1 MRIRQSGE
9 NHNDFIIKNYVSKRQ
24 DECLVADFFTSRI
37 LNMEKNV
44 FQKLQEKYLKK
55 KKKSWVRPLPTHCTT
70 RNVEEVILA
79 KEI

>member
-44 FQKLQEKYLKK
+44 FQKLQAKYLKK
-55 KKKSWVRPLPTHCTT
+55 KKKKLGEAITNTLYYKKC
-70 RNVEEVILA
+70 
-79 KEI
+79 

>member
-44 FQKLQEKYLKK
+44 FQKLQ
-55 KKKSWVRPLPTHCTT
+55 
-70 RNVEEVILA
+70 A
-79 KEI
+79 K